1 VEDELKRLG
10 GLYAKGADW
19 GSFVQVDG
27 NLITGQNPA
36 SSAAAAEEEL
46 KLLGGTAGA
55 SKQ

>member
-1 VEDELKRLG
+1 
-10 GLYAKGADW
+10 
-19 GSFVQVDG
+19 VQVDG